1 MQTSSPRPWVVQ
13 AKTLL
18 GLGGLLIDF
27 IAKALKLWHEFFH

>member
-1 MQTSSPRPWVVQ
+1 MTPSSPHPWAAQ

-27 IAKALKLWHEFFH
+27 IAKALKLWHEITH